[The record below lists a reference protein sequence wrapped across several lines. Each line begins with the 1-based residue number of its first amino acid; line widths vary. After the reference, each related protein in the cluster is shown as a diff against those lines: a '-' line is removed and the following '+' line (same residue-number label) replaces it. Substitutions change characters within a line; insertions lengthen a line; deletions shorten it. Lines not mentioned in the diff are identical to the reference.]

1 MVKTKALLLEQDC
14 QDAEYI
20 LEPVAKQLL
29 ASGLSRRKAR
39 TALRAAARRIL
50 RIAASDAGLPM
61 WACLAE
67 KQAGSVVQ
75 KLVG

>member
-1 MVKTKALLLEQDC
+1 MKTTQE

-29 ASGLSRRKAR
+29 AAGVSRRKAQ

-50 RIAASDAGLPM
+50 RIAAQDARLPLG
-61 WACLAE
+61 LAE
-67 KQAGSVVQ
+67 RHAGSVAQ
-75 KLVG
+75 TLVR